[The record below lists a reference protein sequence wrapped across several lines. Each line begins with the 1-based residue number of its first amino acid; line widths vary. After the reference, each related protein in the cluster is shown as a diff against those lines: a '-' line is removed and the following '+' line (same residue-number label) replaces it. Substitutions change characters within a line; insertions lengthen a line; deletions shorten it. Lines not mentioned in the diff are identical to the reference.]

1 MIRLIRAEL
10 DRLASRRLPLILL
23 LAALVAVG
31 LFQLAV
37 AESVRPPSPAEVA
50 AAREGYEQARQDWQE
65 NRAEIEAQCAQ
76 EGLPL
81 EQCFPEPTEA
91 DFGLAPI
98 PYDEIVSAGVLL
110 SASLA
115 MLVCYLMAASAIGAE
130 YTTGSLSNWLTFVPR
145 RGRVFASKLV
155 AVGLGAALAG
165 ALLGGAMIG
174 ASALITRGFDQPLTG
189 FAGVAASAGRGVA
202 LAVVAAVLGFCVAM
216 LTRYTVAALGV
227 VIGYLLAVLV
237 TNILGFLVPAI
248 SELKRW
254 ALETN
259 IQAFLNHGHTYVVF
273 RRQVTAEG
281 VQVLPVERTLSFAAG
296 AGYLAVLAA
305 ALIVITALVFR
316 RRDVV

>member
-23 LAALVAVG
+23 LAALAAVG

-37 AESVRPPSPAEVA
+37 IESVSPLSPSEVA
-50 AAREGYEQARQDWQE
+50 VARESYQQARQDWQE

-76 EGLPL
+76 QGLPL
-81 EQCFPEPTEA
+81 EQCYPEPTEE
-91 DFGLAPI
+91 DWGLTPTR
-98 PYDEIVSAGVLL
+98 YDEIASAGVLL

-115 MLVCYLMAASAIGAE
+115 MLVGYLMAASAIGAE

-145 RGRVFASKLV
+145 RGQVFASKLV
-155 AVGLGAALAG
+155 AVGLGAAVAG
-165 ALLGGAMIG
+165 ALLAGVMVG
-174 ASALITRGFDQPLTG
+174 ASALITRGYDQPLAG
-189 FAGVAASAGRGVA
+189 FDGVAASAGRGVA
-202 LAVVAAVLGFCVAM
+202 LAVLAAVLGFCVAM

-227 VIGYLLAVLV
+227 VIGYLLAVLA
-237 TNILGFLVPAI
+237 TNILGFIVPVV

-259 IQAFLNHGHTYVVF
+259 IQAFLNHGHTYLVF

-281 VQVLPVERTLSFAAG
+281 VDVVPVERTLSFAAG

-305 ALIVITALVFR
+305 ALVVVTALVFR